1 VEASARSRGRRL
13 GLTLLVIRHAWA
25 GEASEWDGDDRLRP
39 LDERGAQQAAALV
52 DALASF
58 EITRVLSSPNVRCV
72 QTVEPLARVRGL
84 PVEPRD
90 ELGEERQD
98 REGVELARSLVGEPV
113 AICVHG
119 GLSDAA
125 FGASQKKGE
134 TLVVDRE
141 GEIVQR
147 IRV

>member
-1 VEASARSRGRRL
+1 VEAPAGSRRRRL

-39 LDERGAQQAAALV
+39 LDERGRQQAAALA
-52 DALASF
+52 DALA
-58 EITRVLSSPNVRCV
+58 ELEVRRVLSSPATRCV
-72 QTVEPLARVRGL
+72 QTVEPLAHVRGL
-84 PVEPRD
+84 SVERCD

-98 REGVELARSLVGEPV
+98 RDGAELARSLVGEPV
-113 AICVHG
+113 AMCVHG

-134 TLVVDRE
+134 TLVVDRD
-141 GEIVQR
+141 GQIVRR